1 MINCSYVSNIKQ
13 ISNWDFCDKDDSPG
27 DCSESKVGKYLDLS
41 LKIKS
46 KGSPKEVDEDD
57 RKKKKSATLKMTM
70 MMTMTMIRM
79 KMKMMMTMMTALSYT
94 TLVETRKCC

>member
-27 DCSESKVGKYLDLS
+27 DCSEGKVGKYLDLS

-57 RKKKKSATLKMTM
+57 RKKKSATLKMTM

>member
-57 RKKKKSATLKMTM
+57 RKKKSATLKMTM